1 MDEET
6 DTFDEEMDGSGEET
20 QSIALRYYF
29 SDAGESERS
38 EEDHGSSQFRCVF
51 LDTAF
56 KHKRFSLQSLMP
68 ELKYQT
74 FIPELHEQILDR
86 YQQRKDQSTIKKK
99 QSKGN
104 W

>member
-1 MDEET
+1 MIQRLNLFFGIICILFQYKKSSDNDKDETEEETDTMDEET

-56 KHKRFSLQSLMP
+56 KHKRFSL
-68 ELKYQT
+68 
-74 FIPELHEQILDR
+74 
-86 YQQRKDQSTIKKK
+86 
-99 QSKGN
+99 
-104 W
+104 